1 MQPVARSNGRNGW
14 RSFFTILVTVALLL
28 PPPPVAAADPAVT
41 AANPEPPLTM
51 GIFPR
56 RSAALSR
63 EMFTPLVSYLSRS
76 LGRQVQLEVTQDF
89 LSFWDQVKAGR
100 YDIVH
105 YNQYHYLSSHRDY
118 GYRVIASIEEYGR
131 ANISAAVVVRKDSGI
146 NSIAD
151 LRGRKIIFGGGKQA
165 MVSYIMARYLLM
177 EAGLGDG
184 DYITQFALNPPKA
197 CVAVFY
203 RQGAAAG
210 VGDVVLEMAGIRK
223 QINVDEMK
231 VLARSAPIAG
241 LPWAVKD
248 TVSASLATRIQT
260 ALIALS
266 DDPDGKQ
273 ILARAQLTGFKV
285 ASDADY
291 DEHRRI
297 IERVAGEK
305 F

>member
-1 MQPVARSNGRNGW
+1 MQTVARIKACSGW
-14 RSFFTILVTVALLL
+14 RSLFTVLVAVALLA
-28 PPPPVAAADPAVT
+28 PPAPVPAADSD
-41 AANPEPPLTM
+41 PELPLTM

-56 RSAALSR
+56 RSAAVTQK
-63 EMFTPLVSYLSRS
+63 MFAPLASYLSRS
-76 LGRQVQLEVTQDF
+76 IGREVRLEVSHDF

-105 YNQYHYLSSHRDY
+105 YNQYHYLSSHRDH

-131 ANISAAVVVRKDSGI
+131 GDIGAAVVVRKDSGI
-146 NSIAD
+146 NSISD
-151 LRGRKIIFGGGKQA
+151 LKGRKIIFGGGKQA
-165 MVSYIMARYLLM
+165 MISYIMARYLLM
-177 EAGLGDG
+177 EAGLDDG

-223 QINVDEMK
+223 QIDVGEMK
-231 VLARSAPIAG
+231 VLARGAPIAG

-248 TVSASLATRIQT
+248 TVSASLATRIRA

-273 ILARAQLTGFKV
+273 ILARAQLTGFKT

-297 IERVAGEK
+297 IEQVTGEK